1 MPPKLAHTAGNRCLP
16 ATTSAATRFL
26 RSQYQLSFD
35 QGVGVVPL
43 RR

>member
-1 MPPKLAHTAGNRCLP
+1 MASELAQTAGNRCLP

-26 RSQYQLSFD
+26 RSQYRLSFD

-43 RR
+43 LR